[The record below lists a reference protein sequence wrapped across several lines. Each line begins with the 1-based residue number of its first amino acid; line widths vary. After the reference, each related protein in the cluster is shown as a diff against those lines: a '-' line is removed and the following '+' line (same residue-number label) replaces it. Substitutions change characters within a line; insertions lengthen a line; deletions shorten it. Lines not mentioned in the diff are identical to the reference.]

1 MAIEMTV
8 NRDDYSMKPQ
18 DLVSNS
24 LYMYLLQTINHNGLQ
39 IIDILLDVKCTTFI
53 LITLSYY

>member
-24 LYMYLLQTINHNGLQ
+24 LYMYLLQTINLNGLQ
-39 IIDILLDVKCTTFI
+39 IIDILLDVKCTIFI
-53 LITLSYY
+53 LITLSNY

>member
-8 NRDDYSMKPQ
+8 NRDDYSMKTQ

>member
-24 LYMYLLQTINHNGLQ
+24 LYMYLLQTINHNGLK
-39 IIDILLDVKCTTFI
+39 IIDILLDVKCTIFI
-53 LITLSYY
+53 LITLSNY

>member
-53 LITLSYY
+53 LITLSNY

>member
-8 NRDDYSMKPQ
+8 NRDDYSMKTQ

-39 IIDILLDVKCTTFI
+39 IIDILLDVKCTIFI
-53 LITLSYY
+53 LITLSNY